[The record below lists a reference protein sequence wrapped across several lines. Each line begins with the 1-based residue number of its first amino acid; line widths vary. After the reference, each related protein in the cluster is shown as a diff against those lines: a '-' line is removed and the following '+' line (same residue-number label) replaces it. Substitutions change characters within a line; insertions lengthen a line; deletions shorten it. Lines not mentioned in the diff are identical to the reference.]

1 MAERRTQLDT
11 FAMALMV
18 FLCAIWG
25 FNQVAA
31 KITNESI
38 SPLLQAGLRS
48 TGSAV
53 LLWIWCAARRIP
65 LFGRDGSLKAGVLAG
80 VLFAGEFAA
89 IFYGLK
95 YTTASRGVLFLYT
108 SPFIVA
114 AGLHWLV
121 PAERLRLPQILGL
134 ICAFIGVF
142 AAFFEGARSSAGSL
156 QWVGDALLLVGAAM
170 WGATTVIVRASVLI
184 RIDAAKTLFYQ
195 LTVSAVILLP
205 ASLIAG
211 EPGFTHP
218 TLTGWSLLAWQIV
231 AVSFASYLGWFWL
244 IAHYPAT
251 RLAAFSFLSPL
262 FGMIF
267 GAVILSEPITPLLIV
282 ALVLVA
288 AGLWLVNRR
297 PRAAV

>member
-1 MAERRTQLDT
+1 MG
-11 FAMALMV
+11 LMV
-18 FLCAIWG
+18 LFCAVWG

-31 KITNESI
+31 KVTNESI

-48 TGSAV
+48 TGSAI

-65 LFGRDGSLKAGVLAG
+65 LFQRDGSLKAGLLAG
-80 VLFAGEFAA
+80 ILFAGEFGI
-89 IFYGLK
+89 IFYGLQF
-95 YTTASRGVLFLYT
+95 TTASRGVLFLYT

-134 ICAFIGVF
+134 LCAFVGVF
-142 AAFFEGARSSAGSL
+142 AAFFEGARSSTGGH
-156 QWVGDALLLVGAAM
+156 QWVGDLLLLVAAAM
-170 WGATTVIVRASVLI
+170 WGATTVVVRASVLI
-184 RIDAAKTLFYQ
+184 RINAAKTLFYQ
-195 LTVSAVILLP
+195 LTVSAVVLL
-205 ASLIAG
+205 ALSWVIG

-218 TLTGWSLLAWQIV
+218 TALGWSLLTWQIV
-231 AVSFASYLGWFWL
+231 FVAFASYLGWFWL

-267 GAVILSEPITPLLIV
+267 GALLLSEPVTPLLIV